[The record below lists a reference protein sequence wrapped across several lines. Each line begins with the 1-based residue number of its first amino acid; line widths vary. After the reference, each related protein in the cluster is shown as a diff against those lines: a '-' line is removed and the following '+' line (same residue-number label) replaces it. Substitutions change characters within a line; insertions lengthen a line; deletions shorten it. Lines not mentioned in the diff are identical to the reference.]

1 MSKSTHERCK
11 IQRRA
16 DMREM
21 TRLRRQA
28 GIPLREILPNPNDVA
43 ARLAEIPPDTRS
55 LTARVFGDPLPG
67 RSAFDRY
74 SRAETP

>member
-1 MSKSTHERCK
+1 MSKSTHAKCK

-28 GIPLREILPNPNDVA
+28 GLSEREVFPNPADVA
-43 ARLAEIPPDTRS
+43 ARLAEIPPNTRN
-55 LTARVFGDPLPG
+55 LTARVCGDPIPG
-67 RSAFDRY
+67 RSALDLRPT
-74 SRAETP
+74 R